1 MFVMGRIAQL
11 KIDIPHLTVRQLAA
25 KMKVSKYAVEKA
37 LAYRGGPAKKS
48 RAKRAVPDSIKQRR
62 KFVYNISQRT
72 QMIKGRKYPRFCSAS
87 AIAAQLHLEHKI
99 NATSNTVYRDLRA
112 VGARCYIRRK
122 VPTRDP
128 DVHRKRLAF
137 AKKIRKADVR
147 RHIFSDEHV
156 ESANDYSSRIFYAKS
171 PKDVPPRSRD
181 KNWNVPSVM
190 IWGAIGYNFK
200 SSLVLFPKLDADEDG
215 KVKGWRLTGER
226 YRRMVLPSLLG
237 DLHATKKPLTSWTF
251 MQDGA
256 KCHTAKATKDYLDRK
271 GLQMLPNWPP
281 HSPDLNPI
289 ENLWKSLKERVAA
302 RHTPTTQDELVAAVQ
317 HEWDE
322 LTLEEVN
329 KYIDGFWN
337 KIVRCRENGGKC

>member
-1 MFVMGRIAQL
+1 MFVMGRVAQL
-11 KIDIPHLTVRQLAA
+11 KIDFPHLTVRQLAT
-25 KMKVSKYAVEKA
+25 KMKVSKYTVEKA
-37 LAYRGGPAKKS
+37 LSYRGGPAKKG
-48 RAKRAVPDSIKQRR
+48 RAKRTVPDPIKERR

-72 QMIKGRKYPRFCSAS
+72 RIIKGRKYPRFCSAS
-87 AIAAQLHLEHKI
+87 AIAAQLHLEYKI
-99 NATSNTVYRDLRA
+99 KVTSNTVYRDLRS
-112 VGARCYIRRK
+112 VGARCYVRRK

-137 AKKIRKADVR
+137 ANKIKKADVR

-200 SSLVLFPKLDADEDG
+200 SSLILFPKTEVDEDG
-215 KVKGWRLTGER
+215 KMKGWRLNSER
-226 YRRMVLPSLLG
+226 YRRRVLPRLLS
-237 DLHATKKPLTSWTF
+237 DLRATKKPLSSWTF

-256 KCHTAKATKDYLDRK
+256 KCHTAKATKDYLEKK
-271 GLQMLPNWPP
+271 GLEMLPNWPP

-317 HEWDE
+317 VEWDK

>member
-1 MFVMGRIAQL
+1 M
-11 KIDIPHLTVRQLAA
+11 
-25 KMKVSKYAVEKA
+25 
-37 LAYRGGPAKKS
+37 
-48 RAKRAVPDSIKQRR
+48 
-62 KFVYNISQRT
+62 YNISQRT
-72 QMIKGRKYPRFCSAS
+72 RIIRGRKYPRFCSAS
-87 AIAAQLHLEHKI
+87 AIAAQLLGVQNQGHEQHCLPR
-99 NATSNTVYRDLRA
+99 SPLCRGQVLRSSQSSH
-112 VGARCYIRRK
+112 
-122 VPTRDP
+122 TRS

-137 AKKIRKADVR
+137 ANKIKKADVR

-200 SSLVLFPKLDADEDG
+200 SSLILFPKTEVDEDG
-215 KVKGWRLTGER
+215 KMKGWRLNSER
-226 YRRMVLPSLLG
+226 YRRRVLPRLLS
-237 DLHATKKPLTSWTF
+237 DLRATKKPLSSWTF

-256 KCHTAKATKDYLDRK
+256 KCHTAKATKDYLEKK
-271 GLQMLPNWPP
+271 GLEMLPNWPP

-317 HEWDE
+317 VEWDK